1 MGNKTFHDVKIEPKV
16 NIALNIHENRH
27 VFLYLQIYEIFIG
40 LGPKK
45 FD

>member
-1 MGNKTFHDVKIEPKV
+1 MGNKNFHDVKIEPKV

-27 VFLYLQIYEIFIG
+27 VLLYLQINEFFGG